1 MEPNIPKLFGTSGI
15 RGKVGD
21 EITPELALN
30 VGRAISTYLGIGH
43 DVVMGY
49 DTRTSNLMLE
59 RAVSAGIL
67 QGGCNVLSVGMV
79 PTPIVGYATMKLGAN
94 AGVMITA
101 SHNPSPDNGIKL
113 WNPDGMAY
121 LQKQER
127 IIEKIIHEKKF
138 FNASWQDIGKI
149 RDVSAVVNDYIEDL
163 LDSVNIAPGLKV
175 VVDCANGA
183 ASYLSPLI
191 LRKAG
196 CQVVSLN
203 AQPDGFFPGRKPE
216 PSAANLQE
224 LMKVVKATGADL
236 GIAHD
241 GDADRMVA
249 VDDEGRMA
257 DFDKLLALVSAEIGG
272 CVVTTV
278 DASACIDRTMKEV
291 EGTVERT
298 KVGDVHVAEMIHDI
312 NATFGGEPS
321 GTWLHPQFCMCPDG
335 ILSALRVIE
344 LVQNKGPLSKLL
356 DDIVSY
362 PTIRDKINCQDY
374 QKEKIMQMAETD
386 LSSLFDDVVDVNLKD
401 GVRISFSDG
410 SWVLVRPSGTESFIR
425 ITLEGMTEDKA
436 QIIHEKSARFI
447 EKFI

>member
-1 MEPNIPKLFGTSGI
+1 METEIPKLFGTSGI
-15 RGKVGD
+15 RGKIGE
-21 EITPELALN
+21 EITPELALD
-30 VGRAISTYLGIGH
+30 VGKAISTYLGKGH
-43 DVVMGY
+43 DVVIGY
-49 DTRTSNLMLE
+49 DTRTSNLMME
-59 RAVSAGIL
+59 RAISAGIL
-67 QGGCNVLSVGMV
+67 QGGCNVLSLGMV
-79 PTPIVGYATMKLGAN
+79 PTPLVGYAAMKLGAD

-121 LQKQER
+121 LQEQER
-127 IIEKIIHEKKF
+127 IIERIIHEKDF
-138 FNASWQDIGKI
+138 CNASWQDIGKI
-149 RDVSAVVNDYIEDL
+149 KDISSVINDYIEDIL
-163 LDSVNIAPGLKV
+163 NLMNIKPGLNV

-196 CQVVSLN
+196 CHVVSLN

-216 PSAANLQE
+216 PSEANLQE

-241 GDADRMVA
+241 GDADRMIA
-249 VDDEGRMA
+249 VDDTGRMA

-278 DASACIDRTMKEV
+278 DASACIDRVMEKV
-291 EGTVERT
+291 NGKVERT

-356 DDIVSY
+356 NDIPSY
-362 PTIRDKINCQDY
+362 PTIRDKIDCRED
-374 QKEKIMQMAETD
+374 QKDPIMQKAETD
-386 LSSLFDDVVDVNLKD
+386 LALIFDDVVDVNLKD
-401 GVRISFSDG
+401 GVRISFKDG
-410 SWVLVRPSGTESFIR
+410 SWVLVRPSGTESFVR
-425 ITLEGMTEDKA
+425 ITLEGKTEDKA
-436 QIIHEKSARFI
+436 IIIHEASA
-447 EKFI
+447 KFIRSLL

>member
-1 MEPNIPKLFGTSGI
+1 METDIPKLFGTSGI
-15 RGKVGD
+15 RGKVGS
-21 EITPELALN
+21 EITPELALD
-30 VGRAISTYLGIGH
+30 VGKAISTYLGKGH
-43 DVVMGY
+43 KVVMGY
-49 DTRTSNLMLE
+49 DTRTSNQMLE
-59 RAVSAGIL
+59 RAVTAGIL
-67 QGGCNVLSVGMV
+67 QGGCNVLTLGMV
-79 PTPIVGYATMKLGAN
+79 PTPVVGYATMKLGADT
-94 AGVMITA
+94 GVMITA
-101 SHNPSPDNGIKL
+101 SHNQSPDNGIKL

-127 IIEKIIHEKKF
+127 IIEKIIHEKNF
-138 FNASWQDIGKI
+138 INVSWQDIGKI
-149 RDVSAVVNDYIEDL
+149 EDVSSVVNEYVEDL
-163 LDSVNIAPGLKV
+163 LKLMNIQTDLKV

-224 LMKVVKATGADL
+224 LMSVVKATGADL

-249 VDDEGRMA
+249 VDEKGQMA
-257 DFDKLLALVSAEIGG
+257 DFDKLLALISAKMGG

-278 DASACIDRTMKEV
+278 DASACVDRAMEEV
-291 EGTVERT
+291 GGKVERT
-298 KVGDVHVAEMIHDI
+298 KVGDVHVAEMIHEI

-344 LVQNKGPLSKLL
+344 LVQSNGPLSKLL
-356 DDIVSY
+356 HEIPSY
-362 PTIRDKINCQDY
+362 PTIRDKIDCNED
-374 QKEKIMQMAETD
+374 QKDNIMDKAESE
-386 LSSLFDDVVDVNLKD
+386 LPLIFSEVVDVNLKD

-425 ITLEGMTEDKA
+425 ITLEGKTEEKA
-436 QIIHEKSARFI
+436 KSIHDKSARFI
-447 EKFI
+447 KKFL

>member
-1 MEPNIPKLFGTSGI
+1 MGTEIPKLFGTSGI
-15 RGKVGD
+15 RGKVED
-21 EITPELALN
+21 EITPELALDI
-30 VGRAISTYLGIGH
+30 GKAISTYLGKGNN
-43 DVVMGY
+43 VVMGY
-49 DTRTSNLMLE
+49 DTRTSNQMLE
-59 RAVSAGIL
+59 RAVSSGIL
-67 QGGCNVLSVGMV
+67 QGGCNVLTLGMV
-79 PTPIVGYATMKLGAN
+79 PTPVVGYATMKLGAD

-101 SHNPSPDNGIKL
+101 SHNQSPDNGIKL

-127 IIEKIIHEKKF
+127 IIEKIIHQKNF
-138 FNASWQDIGKI
+138 INASWHDIGKI
-149 RDVSAVVNDYIEDL
+149 EDASYVINDYIKDILNL
-163 LDSVNIAPGLKV
+163 LNFQTDLKV

-203 AQPDGFFPGRKPE
+203 AQPDGFFPGRNPE

-224 LMKVVKATGADL
+224 LMNVVKAIGADL

-249 VDDEGRMA
+249 VDENGQMA
-257 DFDKLLALVSAEIGG
+257 DFDKLLALISANIGG

-278 DASACIDRTMKEV
+278 DASACIDNAMEKV
-291 EGTVERT
+291 GGNVERT
-298 KVGDVHVAEMIHDI
+298 KVGDVHVAEMIHKI

-344 LVQNKGPLSKLL
+344 LVQSKGPLSKLL
-356 DDIVSY
+356 KEIPSY
-362 PTIRDKINCQDY
+362 PTIRDKIDCHKD
-374 QKEKIMQMAETD
+374 QKESIMKKAKSE
-386 LSSLFDDVVDVNLKD
+386 LALIFDDVMDVNLKD

-425 ITLEGMTEDKA
+425 ITLEGKTEQKA
-436 QIIHEKSARFI
+436 KMIHENSARFI
-447 EKFI
+447 NKLI